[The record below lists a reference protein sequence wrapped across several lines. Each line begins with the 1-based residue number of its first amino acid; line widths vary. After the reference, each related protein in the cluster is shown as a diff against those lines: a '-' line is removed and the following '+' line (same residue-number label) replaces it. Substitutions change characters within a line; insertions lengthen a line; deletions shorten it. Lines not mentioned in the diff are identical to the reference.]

1 MTDIFPFLDENLSIE
16 ILRSYKSI
24 DIEISDKIKLK
35 ILNNTKLSLDSK
47 KISSLK
53 NKINISDKVDLINLL
68 QNSSSGISVRSLAN
82 YYLGIRNDLLQI
94 SRANFK
100 NRKIL
105 VVKNDFFND
114 CIILPFEPM
123 FYISLD
129 KNVILNFYEIK
140 LK

>member
-105 VVKNDFFND
+105 VVKNYFFND

-129 KNVILNFYEIK
+129 KNVILNFYEI
-140 LK
+140 

>member
-82 YYLGIRNDLLQI
+82 CYLGIRNDLLQI

-129 KNVILNFYEIK
+129 KNVILNFYEI
-140 LK
+140 

>member
-1 MTDIFPFLDENLSIE
+1 MTDILSLLNDNLNIE

-35 ILNNTKLSLDSK
+35 ILNNAKLSLNSK

-82 YYLGIRNDLLQI
+82 CYLGIRNDLLQI

-114 CIILPFEPM
+114 CTLLPFEPM

-129 KNVILNFYEIK
+129 KNVILNFYEI
-140 LK
+140 

>member
-35 ILNNTKLSLDSK
+35 ILNNTQLSLDSK

-129 KNVILNFYEIK
+129 KNVILNFYEI
-140 LK
+140 

>member
-35 ILNNTKLSLDSK
+35 IVNNTKLSLDSK

-129 KNVILNFYEIK
+129 KNVILNFYEI
-140 LK
+140 

>member
-129 KNVILNFYEIK
+129 KNVILNF
-140 LK
+140 

>member
-35 ILNNTKLSLDSK
+35 ILNSTKLSLDSK

-129 KNVILNFYEIK
+129 KNVILNFYEI
-140 LK
+140 

>member
-1 MTDIFPFLDENLSIE
+1 MTDILSLLNDNLNIE
-16 ILRSYKSI
+16 ILRSHKSI

-35 ILNNTKLSLDSK
+35 ILNNAKLSLNSK

-82 YYLGIRNDLLQI
+82 CYLGIRNDLLQI

-114 CIILPFEPM
+114 CTLLPFEPM

-129 KNVILNFYEIK
+129 KNVILNFYEI
-140 LK
+140 

>member
-129 KNVILNFYEIK
+129 KNVILNFYEI
-140 LK
+140 

>member
-1 MTDIFPFLDENLSIE
+1 M
-16 ILRSYKSI
+16 
-24 DIEISDKIKLK
+24 
-35 ILNNTKLSLDSK
+35 DSK

-129 KNVILNFYEIK
+129 KNVILNFYEI
-140 LK
+140 